1 MEIAPNIM
9 PLIAAIIGGLL
20 ALAGSWIATRIQI
33 NTKNKD
39 NKKIEKR
46 FIRSI
51 FIEIESVYS
60 RYQELSHTIREESDF
75 LKYSISINEDYF
87 PVYHNN
93 VGYLG
98 LIENNELRNN
108 IISFYTQAKGLIDTL
123 RVNNA
128 LLDDL
133 KNATYQN
140 QEEVKVDTISTLQ
153 KYLSSIK
160 TEDNKTTHIYNK
172 IQKLKN
178 DI

>member
-1 MEIAPNIM
+1 M

-33 NTKNKD
+33 NAKNKD
-39 NKKIEKR
+39 NKKIERR

-98 LIENNELRNN
+98 LIENDKLRNN

-123 RVNNA
+123 RTNNA

-133 KNATYQN
+133 KNATYQY
-140 QEEVKVDTISTLQ
+140 QEEVKVDTISTLRQ
-153 KYLSSIK
+153 YLSSIK
-160 TEDNKTTHIYNK
+160 TEDNKTTQIYNE